1 MTWQSGPDVICL
13 QEVQADH
20 YESWWRP
27 QLARHGYS
35 GTYSA
40 KTKEAMGENAR
51 ISAIAISIACLVLLL
66 SQCSG
71 SACVCLALLL
81 LCCSAGVCF
90 EMRLVH
96 RLDSALQ
103 LALTVSVYLCAFC
116 VCVCF
121 VRSRRCGQDGWLC
134 NVLAQLRPEE
144 ARRVRR

>member
-40 KTKEAMGENAR
+40 KTKEAMGEHAR
-51 ISAIAISIACLVLLL
+51 ISAIAMSIVCLVLLL
-66 SQCSG
+66 SLCFG
-71 SACVCLALLL
+71 SACVWLVVSLLL
-81 LCCSAGVCF
+81 RCSACVCF

-96 RLDSALQ
+96 RLDSA
-103 LALTVSVYLCAFC
+103 V
-116 VCVCF
+116 
-121 VRSRRCGQDGWLC
+121 
-134 NVLAQLRPEE
+134 
-144 ARRVRR
+144 

>member
-1 MTWQSGPDVICL
+1 VTWQSGPDVICL

-40 KTKEAMGENAR
+40 KTKEAMGEHAR
-51 ISAIAISIACLVLLL
+51 ISAIAISTFCLV
-66 SQCSG
+66 
-71 SACVCLALLL
+71 LLL

-96 RLDSALQ
+96 RLDSTLQ
-103 LALTVSVYLCAFC
+103 LAWTVSVYLCLFC
-116 VCVCF
+116 VCVCS

-144 ARRVRR
+144 ARRERR